1 MMVLLRGVHHT
12 PHSLLNTPQQTT
24 TMTKLQ
30 RTDLNKQLLEAT
42 AIVENLCKK
51 NQVLNQPR
59 EEFYAQQV
67 QKQIDNLSSLL
78 ISAKASLN

>member
-1 MMVLLRGVHHT
+1 MVLLRGVHHT
-12 PHSLLNTPQQTT
+12 PQFLLNTPQQTT

-42 AIVENLCKK
+42 AMVENLCKK

-67 QKQIDNLSSLL
+67 QKQIENLSSLL
-78 ISAKASLN
+78 VSAKASLN